1 MRTRI
6 TRGSGRVSGGFQS
19 GRDSTCCSYCGISDP
34 ECLVM
39 CKATKRCFC
48 NGRGNTSSSHIV
60 NALVRSKQKE
70 VTLHKEPGLLQGSP

>member
-1 MRTRI
+1 
-6 TRGSGRVSGGFQS
+6 
-19 GRDSTCCSYCGISDP
+19 
-34 ECLVM
+34 M

-60 NALVRSKQKE
+60 NPLVRSKQKE